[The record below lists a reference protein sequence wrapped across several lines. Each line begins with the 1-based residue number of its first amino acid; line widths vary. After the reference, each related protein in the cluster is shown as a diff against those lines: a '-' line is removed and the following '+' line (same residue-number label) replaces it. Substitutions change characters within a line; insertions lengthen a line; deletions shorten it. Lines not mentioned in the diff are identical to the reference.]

1 MVYLYYMNYLKNTVF
16 HFMLYKV
23 ASEISDLQNNNARNI
38 NHKMLPWF
46 TWVTIIFLLV
56 LKVLLTFSSLYCPAF
71 HWRLW
76 DYGNLSPSMITFW
89 RMSKKSI
96 KALQR
101 VALGFVIVWINREQL
116 KGHLWC
122 ESSAAGVCATLII
135 MTMQDGAMVSGQWKK
150 TVLF

>member
-1 MVYLYYMNYLKNTVF
+1 MIYMSYYHFSLGLKSFVNLLKSVLSCFSLETLRLWQSEPFYDNFLKNV
-16 HFMLYKV
+16 
-23 ASEISDLQNNNARNI
+23 
-38 NHKMLPWF
+38 
-46 TWVTIIFLLV
+46 
-56 LKVLLTFSSLYCPAF
+56 
-71 HWRLW
+71 
-76 DYGNLSPSMITFW
+76 
-89 RMSKKSI
+89 KKSI

-101 VALGFVIVWINREQL
+101 VALGFVIVWRNREQL